1 LRIVENRSLKDIVIV
16 DNKVESF
23 GLQIDNGIPILDFYG
38 SAKDIELVHLEKTLI

>member
-1 LRIVENRSLKDIVIV
+1 MILV

-38 SAKDIELVHLEKTLI
+38 SRKDVELMHL